1 MGAIPP
7 QERQRLALALAQIAL
22 DAGAAIMTIYAQ
34 PFEVRTKDDKSPV
47 SEADEAAEA
56 IIIAAVQTLLPDW
69 CIMAEEACARDGVPD
84 AHSHMIVIDPL
95 DGTKEFIAKRD
106 EFTVNIALV
115 VDGVPEVGCVYAPAL
130 KALYLGG
137 DGAWMAHAAPGATL
151 DPATLTRIACRAYPA
166 DGMTAVMSRSHADAE
181 TESFAAALP
190 VVEKVSAGSSLKF
203 CLVAEGKAD
212 VYPRFGPT
220 MEWDTAAGHAV
231 VAAAGGRVV
240 NPDGTPFRYGK
251 TETKYLNGPFAVWGG
266 DILAKAA

>member
-1 MGAIPP
+1 MRSLPP

-22 DAGAAIMTIYAQ
+22 DAGAAIMAVYAR
-34 PFEVRTKDDKSPV
+34 PFEVRTKDDQSPV

-56 IIIAAVQTLLPDW
+56 IIIAAVETLLPDW
-69 CIMAEEACARDGVPD
+69 RVMAEESSARDGVPEV
-84 AHSHMIVIDPL
+84 HSRMVVIDPL

-130 KALYLGG
+130 KALYLAG
-137 DGAWMAHAAPGATL
+137 DGAWMTHADPGTVFE
-151 DPATLTRIACRAYPA
+151 PAALARIACRPYPA
-166 DGMTAVMSRSHADAE
+166 QGMTAVMSRSHADE
-181 TESFAAALP
+181 QTEAFAAALP
-190 VVEKVSAGSSLKF
+190 VINKVSAGSSLKF

-231 VAAAGGRVV
+231 VAAAGGQVV

-251 TETKYLNGPFAVWGG
+251 TETKYLNGPFVVWGG
-266 DILAKAA
+266 EVL